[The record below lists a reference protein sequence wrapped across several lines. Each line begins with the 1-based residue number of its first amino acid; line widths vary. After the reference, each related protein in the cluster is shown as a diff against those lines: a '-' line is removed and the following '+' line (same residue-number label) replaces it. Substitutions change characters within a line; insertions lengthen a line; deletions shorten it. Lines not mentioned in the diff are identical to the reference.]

1 MPRDWGMWHDFQ
13 HHNGR
18 RADNSPQFLPDFF
31 LPLRPDT
38 GRHTRLAP
46 QRGLLRHDTIW
57 RRQGMG
63 RSVQNYPERQHV
75 RPALQL
81 LLADQLH
88 RWADSRGLIRASDG
102 NLYGVTFAGGANGVI
117 FRMSPRGT
125 LTTLHNFCSQANCA
139 DGVEPNGI
147 IQATNGNFYGVTFAG
162 GGSTSRGT
170 IFKMTMTG
178 TFTTLY
184 TICAQGGSVCPDG
197 AYPAVLFQAADG
209 NLLWDN
215 EFRRDQ

>member
-1 MPRDWGMWHDFQ
+1 MIFNTTTDGVLTTLPNFCPTSSCLY
-13 HHNGR
+13 GR
-18 RADNSPQFLPDFF
+18 TPGGTLA
-31 LPLRPDT
+31 
-38 GRHTRLAP
+38 LAP
-46 QRGLLRHDTIW
+46 SGDF
-57 RRQGMG
+57 
-63 RSVQNYPERQHV
+63 
-75 RPALQL
+75 
-81 LLADQLH
+81 
-88 RWADSRGLIRASDG
+88 
-102 NLYGVTFAGGANGVI
+102 YGTTPYGGANGVI

-147 IQATNGNFYGVTFAG
+147 IQATNGNFHGVTFAG

>member
-1 MPRDWGMWHDFQ
+1 MLTTSYDG
-13 HHNGR
+13 
-18 RADNSPQFLPDFF
+18 
-31 LPLRPDT
+31 T
-38 GRHTRLAP
+38 AP
-46 QRGLLRHDTIW
+46 
-57 RRQGMG
+57 
-63 RSVQNYPERQHV
+63 
-75 RPALQL
+75 
-81 LLADQLH
+81 
-88 RWADSRGLIRASDG
+88 
-102 NLYGVTFAGGANGVI
+102 LYGTAAGAVSIVFRLTFIPGKAKRQETVI
-117 FRMSPRGT
+117 YR
-125 LTTLHNFCSQANCA
+125 FCSQANCA